1 MKNFIID
8 RTAAAVISS
17 PRRKPGSMLTSQ
29 WIPAFAGMTKAV
41 AAAAFAMLFA
51 VGSAT
56 AQTLNV
62 VATTPD
68 LAALAKAIGG
78 TAVDVKALAKPTE
91 DPHFVDAKPSH
102 IVTLNRAD
110 VLIQGGADL
119 EVGWL
124 PPLLESAR
132 NRKLATGAPGR
143 ILASTGVRML
153 EVPTTLDRSAGDVHA
168 LGNPHFLLD
177 PLNVKIIAAQLAAR
191 FAQVAPKSAALFQAN
206 LKTFDATL
214 DARMLEWQRQL
225 APFSGAKIVTYH
237 KDFVYLAERFKL
249 NVVETLESK
258 PGIAPSPAHV
268 AKVIATMKSTN
279 ARVILVQP
287 FQNRRTAETVA
298 RQTSGVV
305 LDLPQQPGAVA
316 NTDTYF
322 GLMDYIV
329 RTLANGLQGTK

>member
-1 MKNFIID
+1 
-8 RTAAAVISS
+8 
-17 PRRKPGSMLTSQ
+17 MLTPK
-29 WIPAFAGMTKAV
+29 WVPAFAGMTRIVVTVAAV
-41 AAAAFAMLFA
+41 AAFAA
-51 VGSAT
+51 AT
-56 AQTLNV
+56 AGAQTLNV

-68 LAALAKAIGG
+68 LAAIAKAIGG

-132 NRKLATGAPGR
+132 NSKIGTGAPGR
-143 ILASTGVRML
+143 ILASAGVRML

-191 FAQVAPKSAALFQAN
+191 FTQVAPKSAALFQSN
-206 LKTFDATL
+206 LKTFEATL
-214 DARMLEWQRQL
+214 DTRLAEWQRQL
-225 APFSGAKIVTYH
+225 APFSGANIVTYH

-249 NVVETLESK
+249 DVVETLESK
-258 PGIAPSPAHV
+258 PGIAPSPAHI
-268 AKVIATMKSTN
+268 AKVIATMKSEK
-279 ARVILVQP
+279 ARVIMVQP

-298 RQTSGVV
+298 RQADGIV
-305 LDLPQQPGAVA
+305 LDIPQQPGAVP

-322 GLMDYIV
+322 ELMDYIV
-329 RTLANGLQGTK
+329 RTLANGLQGSR